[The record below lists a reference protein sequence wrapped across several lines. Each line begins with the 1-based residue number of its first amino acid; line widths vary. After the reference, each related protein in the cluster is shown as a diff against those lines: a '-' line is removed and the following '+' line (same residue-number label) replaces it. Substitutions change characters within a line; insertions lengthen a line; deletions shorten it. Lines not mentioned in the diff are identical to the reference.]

1 MPTPIGHALGGLAA
15 AFLVSSTAAVPRL
28 TVPVLVACAAIAV
41 APDLDIPLGL
51 HRTYTH
57 SIAAVALSGL
67 GAWIVL
73 RRRPAAVQA
82 AAAIA
87 AAHGSHL
94 VLDWM
99 GKDTSRPPGLMA
111 LWPLSSN
118 FYVSGWNVFGEVSRR
133 YWLPGE
139 FIGGNLVALALE
151 MLVLAPFLVLAW
163 TVWSKRT
170 LGPISR

>member
-15 AFLVSSTAAVPRL
+15 AFLVSSTAAAPRL
-28 TVPVLVACAAIAV
+28 TMPVLAACATIAV
-41 APDLDIPLGL
+41 ALDLDIPLGS

-57 SIAAVALSGL
+57 SIGAVALTAIV
-67 GAWIVL
+67 AWIAL
-73 RRRPAAVQA
+73 RRRPAAVQE

-111 LWPLSSN
+111 LWPLSSD

-133 YWLPGE
+133 YWLPEE
-139 FIGGNLVALALE
+139 FLLGNTLALIRE
-151 MLVLAPFLVLAW
+151 LTVIMPLLLIAW
-163 TVWSKRT
+163 TVWSRRT
-170 LGPISR
+170 LGR